1 MATIFGLRCQNA
13 EIKTSPEGEQM
24 KLDRVYVR
32 FFRSFNFDY
41 ERKAHRAGNALE
53 WERTSL
59 GWYPFVRLDV
69 DPYVTA
75 VVGAN
80 ESGKSH
86 LLDAV
91 GRLLTDEPVD
101 RRDFCR
107 YSDLY
112 SVEQGSRR
120 VSDFAGR
127 FSAETDEDAEM
138 MESLGYSGDDANGF
152 HYVRSGSGTSFVFS
166 ARNPARRDLTADEE
180 KDLRATFPQVF
191 RLETEVALPASM
203 PIGRLAG
210 QPVDGHP
217 DRAGRRQLLDSLPK
231 SKVAENEFPAL
242 WSTIS
247 DFLMP
252 RAVDP
257 DIAQA
262 REKEFQLGRSLLID
276 VARID
281 PAAFRDLDA
290 ALTAEREGEVNA
302 IIQRMNDAIAKHLN
316 FPKWWAQDRDFRLLL
331 SPREREVAFTI
342 RDRTETEYSFA
353 ERSRGLRYFLSYYVQ
368 LRANQRPSGREQ
380 LLLLDEPDAY
390 LSGVGQQDLLRIL
403 EEFARPEDS
412 SPGGQVIYV
421 THSPYLINRN
431 AAHRIRVLDKGS
443 HDEGTRV
450 VTDASRNHY
459 EPLRSSLGPFVA
471 ETAFIGGAN
480 LFVEGLADQVL
491 LAGVSSHLR
500 VRGAAPSQTLN
511 LNEVTIVPAGSA
523 GAIPYLVFLARG
535 RDEIKPPCVVLL
547 DSDKSG
553 NDALSRLRK
562 SPVGRRAYINSKFI
576 LSVGQWTK
584 DVRLAVEPSVVV
596 EEPEDLIALP
606 VAAAAARH
614 YAEHVIG
621 LDCNATAKL
630 TPDTIQQSLTGA
642 PHVWDATVKAFALAF
657 PGEHV
662 EKVGFAREVVSVLHA
677 TTTDDEDSVLREA
690 AEATRDN
697 FRQLLGHLADL
708 LHDARTAEDDAQQR
722 DRVTRLVRGFLH
734 DHPDGVI
741 RDQARILFREIEK
754 ALEDTDEGDARRT
767 RLADMRRRYDL
778 GHEPLQPVP
787 DYDKFKEELAALRY
801 QERLAHQ
808 DRPQEPAA
816 PSRSSVGEPITAAS
830 TKRSEP
836 QLTSA
841 ETPTSSSATSESAAT

>member
-1 MATIFGLRCQNA
+1 
-13 EIKTSPEGEQM
+13 M

-41 ERKAHRAGNALE
+41 ERKAHREASALE

-91 GRLLTDEPVD
+91 SMLLTEEPVD

-112 SVEQGSRR
+112 SVEHGERR

-127 FSAETDEDAEM
+127 FSVETDEDVEL
-138 MESLGYSGDDANGF
+138 MESLGYSGDDAREL
-152 HYVRSGSGTSFVFS
+152 HYVRSGSGASFVFT
-166 ARNPARRDLTADEE
+166 ARNTARRDLTTEEE
-180 KDLRATFPQVF
+180 KDLRATFPDVF
-191 RLETEVALPASM
+191 LLETEVALPASM
-203 PIGRLAG
+203 PISRLAG
-210 QPVDGHP
+210 QTIDGHP
-217 DRAGRRQLLDSLPK
+217 DRAGRRRLLDSLPK
-231 SKVAENEFPAL
+231 SDVADNEVPAL
-242 WSTIS
+242 WSRIS
-247 DFLMP
+247 GFLTP
-252 RAVDP
+252 PAVDP
-257 DIAQA
+257 IVAQA
-262 REKEFQLGRSLLID
+262 REKEFELGRSLLID

-380 LLLLDEPDAY
+380 ILLLDEPDAY

-403 EEFARPEDS
+403 EEFAKPEDS

-500 VRGAAPSQTLN
+500 GCGAAPSQTLN

-553 NDALSRLRK
+553 NDAASRLRK
-562 SPVGRRAYINSKFI
+562 SPVGRRSFINANFI
-576 LSVGQWTK
+576 LSVGSWAK
-584 DVRLAVEPSVVV
+584 DASLALEPSVVV
-596 EEPEDLIALP
+596 EEPEDLIAP
-606 VAAAAARH
+606 AVAAAAARR

-621 LDCNATAKL
+621 LEYENTAKL
-630 TPDTIQQSLTGA
+630 TPGTIKTA
-642 PHVWDATVKAFALAF
+642 MDEKPHLWDATVKAFSLVF
-657 PGEHV
+657 PGEHI
-662 EKVGFAREVVSVLHA
+662 EKVGFAREVVSVLDA
-677 TTTDDEDSVLREA
+677 TTTDEGESVLVEA
-690 AEATRDN
+690 AEATREN

-708 LHDARTAEDDAQQR
+708 LHDARTVEDDAQQR
-722 DRVTRLVRGFLH
+722 DRVTRLVRGFLR
-734 DHPDGVI
+734 DHADGVI
-741 RDQARILFREIEK
+741 RDRARILFREIEK

-778 GHEPLQPVP
+778 GSEPLQPVP
-787 DYDKFKEELAALRY
+787 NYDNFKEELDALRY

-808 DRPQEPAA
+808 DRPREPASPTELPA
-816 PSRSSVGEPITAAS
+816 TEPAMAAS
-830 TKRSEP
+830 TPTTEP
-836 QLTSA
+836 QLTSTEA
-841 ETPTSSSATSESAAT
+841 PTTASATNGSTAG

>member
-1 MATIFGLRCQNA
+1 
-13 EIKTSPEGEQM
+13 M

-41 ERKAHRAGNALE
+41 ERKAHREASALD
-53 WERTSL
+53 WERTNL

-91 GRLLTDEPVD
+91 NMLLTEDPVD

-112 SVEQGSRR
+112 SVEHGERR

-127 FSAETDEDAEM
+127 FSAETDEDDEL
-138 MESLGYSGDDANGF
+138 MESLGYSRDDARGF
-152 HYVRSGSGTSFVFS
+152 AYVRSGSGASFVFTAS
-166 ARNPARRDLTADEE
+166 NTARRELAAEEE
-180 KDLRATFPQVF
+180 KTLRATFPKVF

-203 PIGRLAG
+203 PISRLAG
-210 QPVDGHP
+210 QAVDGHP
-217 DRAGRRQLLDSLPK
+217 DRAGRRRLLDSLPK
-231 SKVAENEFPAL
+231 SDVADAEIPAA
-242 WSTIS
+242 WSRIS
-247 DFLMP
+247 SFLTP
-252 RAVDP
+252 PTVDP
-257 DIAQA
+257 AIAQA
-262 REKEFQLGRSLLID
+262 REKEFELGRSLLLD

-281 PAAFRDLDA
+281 PAAFSDLDA

-403 EEFARPEDS
+403 EEFARPEDA

-500 VRGAAPSQTLN
+500 SCGAAPSQTLN
-511 LNEVTIVPAGSA
+511 LNDVTIVPAGSA

-547 DSDKSG
+547 DSDRSG
-553 NDALSRLRK
+553 NDAASRLRK
-562 SPVGRRAYINSKFI
+562 SPVGRRAFIDAKFV
-576 LSVGQWTK
+576 LSVGPWVK
-584 DVRLAVEPSVVV
+584 DVGLAIEPSVAV

-606 VAAAAARH
+606 VAAAAARR

-621 LDCNATAKL
+621 LECETTAEL
-630 TPDTIQQSLTGA
+630 TPDTIKTALSEKA
-642 PHVWDATVKAFALAF
+642 HVWDATVKAFTLVF
-657 PGEHV
+657 PGEHI

-677 TTTDDEDSVLREA
+677 TTTDDGDSVLVEA
-690 AEATRDN
+690 AEATRSN
-697 FRQLLGHLADL
+697 FGQLLGHLADL
-708 LHDARTAEDDAQQR
+708 LHDARTVEDDAQQR
-722 DRVTRLVRGFLH
+722 DRVARLVRGFLR
-734 DHPDGVI
+734 DHADGVI
-741 RDQARILFREIEK
+741 RDRARILFREIEK
-754 ALEDTDEGDARRT
+754 ALEDTDAGDARRMQ
-767 RLADMRRRYDL
+767 LADMRRRYDL
-778 GHEPLQPVP
+778 GSEPLQPVP
-787 DYDKFKEELAALRY
+787 DYDNFKDELAALRY

-808 DRPQEPAA
+808 DRPQEPATPTEPPA
-816 PSRSSVGEPITAAS
+816 GEPATAAS
-830 TKRSEP
+830 TPRTEP
-836 QLTSA
+836 QLTSTEA
-841 ETPTSSSATSESAAT
+841 PATSPAANGSTAA

>member
-1 MATIFGLRCQNA
+1 
-13 EIKTSPEGEQM
+13 M
-24 KLDRVYVR
+24 KLERVYVR

-41 ERKAHRAGNALE
+41 ERKAHREASALE
-53 WERTSL
+53 WERTNL

-91 GRLLTDEPVD
+91 SRLLTEDPVD

-112 SVEQGSRR
+112 SVEHGERR

-127 FSAETDEDAEM
+127 FSAETDEDVEL
-138 MESLGYSGDDANGF
+138 MESLGYSGDDARGF
-152 HYVRSGSGTSFVFS
+152 TYVRSGSGASFVFT
-166 ARNPARRDLTADEE
+166 ARNTARRELTAEEE
-180 KDLRATFPQVF
+180 KDLRASFPEVF

-203 PIGRLAG
+203 PISRLAG
-210 QPVDGHP
+210 QTIDGHP
-217 DRAGRRQLLDSLPK
+217 DRAGRRRLLDSLPK
-231 SKVAENEFPAL
+231 S
-242 WSTIS
+242 
-247 DFLMP
+247 
-252 RAVDP
+252 
-257 DIAQA
+257 DIADAEIPAVWSRISGFLAPPASDPVMARA
-262 REKEFQLGRSLLID
+262 REKEFELGRSLLID

-281 PAAFRDLDA
+281 PAAFSDLDA

-316 FPKWWAQDRDFRLLL
+316 FPKWWAQDRDFKLLL

-403 EEFARPEDS
+403 EEFAKPEDS

-471 ETAFIGGAN
+471 ETAFVGGAN

-500 VRGAAPSQTLN
+500 GRGSAPSQTLN

-553 NDALSRLRK
+553 NDAASRLRK
-562 SPVGRRAYINSKFI
+562 SPVGRRAFIDAKFI
-576 LSVGQWTK
+576 LSVGPWAEDAGLT
-584 DVRLAVEPSVVV
+584 LEPGMVV
-596 EEPEDLIALP
+596 EEPEDLIALA

-621 LDCNATAKL
+621 LEGETTATL
-630 TPDTIQQSLTGA
+630 TPDTIKMA
-642 PHVWDATVKAFALAF
+642 MDEKPHVWDATVKAFSQVF
-657 PGEHV
+657 PGEHI

-677 TTTDDEDSVLREA
+677 TTTDAGDSVLVEA
-690 AEATRDN
+690 AEATREN

-708 LHDARTAEDDAQQR
+708 LHDARTVEDDAQQR
-722 DRVTRLVRGFLH
+722 DRVTRLVRGFLR
-734 DHPDGVI
+734 DHADGVI
-741 RDQARILFREIEK
+741 RDRARMLFREIEK

-778 GHEPLQPVP
+778 GSEPLQPVP
-787 DYDKFKEELAALRY
+787 NYDNFKEELAALRY

-808 DRPQEPAA
+808 DRPQEPETSPELPATELAKAA
-816 PSRSSVGEPITAAS
+816 TAPL
-830 TKRSEP
+830 SEP
-836 QLTSA
+836 QVTSA
-841 ETPTSSSATSESAAT
+841 EALTTSSTTNESTAG